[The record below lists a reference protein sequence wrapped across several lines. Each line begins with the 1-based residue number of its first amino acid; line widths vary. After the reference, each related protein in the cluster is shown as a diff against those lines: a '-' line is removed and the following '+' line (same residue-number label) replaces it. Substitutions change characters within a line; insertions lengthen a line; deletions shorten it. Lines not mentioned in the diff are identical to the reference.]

1 MMKEIYIHQKET
13 RKYFVRGSM
22 TICRLFAGCSGK
34 IQSGLLKL
42 FSMAE
47 NVSEK
52 PNWFTKKWKYLFL
65 CTVLMISDSLTA
77 KDWDRRSW
85 KNVYNL
91 SKN

>member
-52 PNWFTKKWKYLFL
+52 P
-65 CTVLMISDSLTA
+65 II
-77 KDWDRRSW
+77 
-85 KNVYNL
+85 
-91 SKN
+91 